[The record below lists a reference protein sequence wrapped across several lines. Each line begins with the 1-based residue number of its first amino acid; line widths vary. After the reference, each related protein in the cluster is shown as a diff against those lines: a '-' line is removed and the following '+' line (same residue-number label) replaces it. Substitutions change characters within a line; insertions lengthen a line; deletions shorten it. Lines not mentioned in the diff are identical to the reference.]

1 MMRSGLETSGSESQG
16 RRCVLAI
23 GVGAS
28 IPSRLLEKMQ
38 RRGAKPVVVASA
50 AAAMTALAE
59 ARTHALI
66 VQDPQRL
73 ACFDE
78 LTGAVSVYHPEVVVW
93 AFQPEDGTAAGGRL
107 FRVSRKRTRHS
118 GLANGEPVSAS
129 GRLEGPRPPA
139 PPTEQA
145 SGLSPPEGRGD
156 GASADAEP
164 TLAEDEPL
172 ITADELLM
180 LLGPAHRAARSDAQE
195 EGK

>member
-1 MMRSGLETSGSESQG
+1 M
-16 RRCVLAI
+16 
-23 GVGAS
+23 
-28 IPSRLLEKMQ
+28 
-38 RRGAKPVVVASA
+38 VASA

-78 LTGAVSVYHPEVVVW
+78 LAGAVSAYHPEVVVW
-93 AFQPEDGTAAGGRL
+93 AFQPEDETAASGRL
-107 FRVSRKRTRHS
+107 FRVSGKRARHS
-118 GLANGEPVSAS
+118 GLAKGESVPAS

-139 PPTEQA
+139 PPTGQT
-145 SGLSPPEGRGD
+145 SVLPTPEGRGD
-156 GASADAEP
+156 SASADAEP

-180 LLGPAHRAARSDAQE
+180 LLGPAHHAARSDAQE
-195 EGK
+195 KGK